1 VRPRLA
7 AAAMAIAGM
16 AAVTAITLLVL
27 EVILMQENK
36 AIEFHLY

>member
-7 AAAMAIAGM
+7 AAM
-16 AAVTAITLLVL
+16 AAVAATTLLVL